1 MMPAR
6 KPAGFTLVEMIVIVA
21 ILAIMAT
28 MAAPSFNSLFDSS
41 RVKRAAETASAF
53 LVNAKSQSVK
63 MNRNVAA
70 IVSGSGTSWCIG
82 MVEMVD
88 DDTTCD
94 CATAG
99 SCQVEG
105 VDRVLNGA
113 SFKGVELDGPEDG
126 HAFEFR
132 PLRGTL
138 PPGSNGTVQ
147 LASADGVAFNIVVSA
162 VGRVRV
168 CSVGK
173 SRGGYPQC

>member
-1 MMPAR
+1 MMPTR
-6 KPAGFTLVEMIVIVA
+6 KPAGFTLVEMLVIISILA
-21 ILAIMAT
+21 ILAA

-53 LVNAKSQSVK
+53 LVNAKSQSIK

-70 IVSGSGTSWCIG
+70 VVSGSGTSWCIG

-99 SCQVEG
+99 SCQIEG
-105 VDRVLNGA
+105 VDRVLDGA
-113 SFKGVELDGPEDG
+113 IFKGVELNGPDDG

-132 PLRGTL
+132 PLRK
-138 PPGSNGTVQ
+138 TVSGNETIE
-147 LASADGVAFNIVVSA
+147 LASEDGVAFHIVVSP
-162 VGRVRV
+162 VGRVRI
-168 CSVGK
+168 CAVGG
-173 SRGGYPQC
+173 SRGGYPAC